1 MVRFSKIFVC
11 VLTCIFLH
19 IASAGVAHAG
29 EACGAGITIIGIGD
43 GKSIW
48 VPDPT
53 QCVKAIAHGQVPA
66 ILSRFPLR
74 WLGGRVHRRIDAGSM
89 RQVQQAIALA
99 FAQVSNEMAGK
110 IPIMV
115 SRMKE
120 KISKAFKIPM
130 ACDIVKR
137 EWLSKAIE
145 GCPAPDA
152 LKEYTDGIMAKCSAL
167 TGHPRRLCFALE
179 EGTINALIANCQAVA
194 QSPKMA
200 EFVNAEYSTCQA
212 AWYNNLNG
220 FRPGR

>member
-1 MVRFSKIFVC
+1 MIRFSKFVVC
-11 VLTCIFLH
+11 LA
-19 IASAGVAHAG
+19 ASVSIHLACTQVASAG
-29 EACGAGITIIGIGD
+29 EACGAGITIVGIGE

-53 QCVKAIAHGQVPA
+53 PCIKAIAHGQVPS

-74 WLGGRVHRRIDAGSM
+74 WLGGRIHRKIDAGSM
-89 RQVQQAIALA
+89 RQVKQAVALA

-110 IPIMV
+110 IPVMV
-115 SRMKE
+115 SRMKTQ
-120 KISKAFKIPM
+120 ISKAFKIPM
-130 ACDIVKR
+130 ACDVVKR

-145 GCPAPDA
+145 GCASPEA
-152 LKEYTDGIMAKCSAL
+152 LREYSSGILAKCSGL
-167 TGHPRRLCFALE
+167 SGHPRRLCFALE

-200 EFVNAEYSTCQA
+200 EFVNAEHATCQA

-220 FRPGR
+220 WRPKP

>member
-1 MVRFSKIFVC
+1 MVRVSKIAVC
-11 VLTCIFLH
+11 VLACISIQ
-19 IASAGVAHAG
+19 IASARVASAG
-29 EACGAGITIIGIGD
+29 EACGSAITIVGIGD

-53 QCVKAIAHGQVPA
+53 QCIKAIAHGQVPA

-74 WLGGRVHRRIDAGSM
+74 WLGGRIHRRIDAGSL
-89 RQVQQAIALA
+89 REVKQAIALA

-120 KISKAFKIPM
+120 QISKAFKIPFS
-130 ACDIVKR
+130 CDVVKR

-145 GCPAPDA
+145 GCSAPDT
-152 LKEYTDGIMAKCSAL
+152 LKEYTDGVMAKCSGL
-167 TGHPRRLCFALE
+167 KGHPRRLCFALE
-179 EGTINALIANCQAVA
+179 EGTINALIANCQAIA

-200 EFVNAEYSTCQA
+200 DFVNTEYATCQA
-212 AWYNNLNG
+212 AWYNNWNSW
-220 FRPGR
+220 RPGR